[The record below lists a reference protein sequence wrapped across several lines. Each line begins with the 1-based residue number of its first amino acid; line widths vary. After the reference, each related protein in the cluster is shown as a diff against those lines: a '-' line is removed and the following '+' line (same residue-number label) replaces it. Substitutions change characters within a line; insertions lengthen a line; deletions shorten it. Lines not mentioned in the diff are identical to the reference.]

1 MATPHWRRPFRT
13 PVVARAAMSFARST
27 RWPAVALNPALVLAS
42 IAAPSIAAAQA
53 TSWLYVGGGAGVVD
67 TGAAE
72 TDDKETRS
80 ALQLDAGLGTSAVH
94 PIVVG
99 GIFRVQGYFGAGADL
114 GVAAR
119 IVTRGFATGGFGA
132 GIDAGVY
139 QRWWG
144 TESTGFTGNLVLGAP
159 WGITLLGGASV
170 GSEDQRIYF
179 ASLGIDLAR
188 LTVHRHSGLDWFAN
202 PMRSPGE

>member
-1 MATPHWRRPFRT
+1 MSTLARFAHRHALRALRPIGF
-13 PVVARAAMSFARST
+13 
-27 RWPAVALNPALVLAS
+27 ALVLAAIVWS
-42 IAAPSIAAAQA
+42 PAAAAQA
-53 TSWLYVGGGAGVVD
+53 TSWLYLGGGAGVID
-67 TGAAE
+67 QAE
-72 TDDKETRS
+72 RETHS
-80 ALQLDAGLGTSAVH
+80 AVQLDTGLGTSARH
-94 PIVVG
+94 AVVAG
-99 GIFRVQGYFGAGADL
+99 AMFRVQGYLGAGADL

-119 IVTRGFATGGFGA
+119 LVTRGFAIGGFGA

-144 TESTGFTGNLVLGAP
+144 AGSTGFTGNLVLGGP
-159 WGITLLGGASV
+159 WGITLLGGASA
-170 GSEDQRIYF
+170 GSGDQRIYF

>member
-1 MATPHWRRPFRT
+1 
-13 PVVARAAMSFARST
+13 MSFARNH
-27 RWPAVALNPALVLAS
+27 RWLAARCGTALALALLAAS
-42 IAAPSIAAAQA
+42 PSARAQA

-67 TGAAE
+67 QGE
-72 TDDKETRS
+72 QETRS
-80 ALQLDAGLGTSAVH
+80 TVQLDTGLGTSAEHALVA
-94 PIVVG
+94 G
-99 GIFRVQGYFGAGADL
+99 GIFRVQGYLGAGADL

-119 IVTRGFATGGFGA
+119 LVTRGFAIGGFGA

-159 WGITLLGGASV
+159 WGITLLGGTSI
-170 GSEDQRIYF
+170 GSGDQRVYF

>member
-1 MATPHWRRPFRT
+1 VGLCLAL
-13 PVVARAAMSFARST
+13 AGLAASS
-27 RWPAVALNPALVLAS
+27 P
-42 IAAPSIAAAQA
+42 AAAQA

-67 TGAAE
+67 TGDAE
-72 TDDKETRS
+72 AGDKETKS
-80 ALQLDAGLGTSAVH
+80 ALSLDTGLGTSAKH
-94 PIVVG
+94 PLVVG

-119 IVTRGFATGGFGA
+119 IVTRGFAIGGFGA

-144 TESTGFTGNLVLGAP
+144 TESTGFNGNLVLGAP
-159 WGITLLGGASV
+159 WGITLLGGASI
-170 GSEDQRIYF
+170 GSGDQRIYF

-188 LTVHRHSGLDWFAN
+188 LTVHRHTGLDWFAN

>member
-1 MATPHWRRPFRT
+1 
-13 PVVARAAMSFARST
+13 MSFARST
-27 RWPAVALNPALVLAS
+27 RWLAVAVNPALVLAFLT
-42 IAAPSIAAAQA
+42 APSNAAAQA
-53 TSWLYVGGGAGVVD
+53 TSWLYVGGGAGIVEN
-67 TGAAE
+67 GAVE
-72 TDDKETRS
+72 TADKETHS
-80 ALQLDAGLGTSAVH
+80 ALQVDSGLGTSAEH
-94 PIVVG
+94 PLVVG

-119 IVTRGFATGGFGA
+119 IVTRGFAIGGFGA

-144 TESTGFTGNLVLGAP
+144 AESTGFTGNLVLGAP

-170 GSEDQRIYF
+170 GSGDQRIYF

>member
-1 MATPHWRRPFRT
+1 
-13 PVVARAAMSFARST
+13 VAALGLVLMGLALARS
-27 RWPAVALNPALVLAS
+27 AG
-42 IAAPSIAAAQA
+42 AQA

-67 TGAAE
+67 QTDRE
-72 TDDKETRS
+72 THTAIS
-80 ALQLDAGLGTSAVH
+80 LDTGLGTSARR
-94 PIVVG
+94 PIVAG
-99 GIFRVQGYFGAGADL
+99 GIFRVQGYLGAGADL

-119 IVTRGFATGGFGA
+119 LVTRGFALGGFGG

-144 TESTGFTGNLVLGAP
+144 SGSTGFTGNVVLGAP

-170 GSEDQRIYF
+170 GSGDQRLYF
-179 ASLGIDLAR
+179 ASIGIDLAR
-188 LTVHRHSGLDWFAN
+188 LTVHRHSGLGWFAN

>member
-1 MATPHWRRPFRT
+1 ML
-13 PVVARAAMSFARST
+13 FARSP
-27 RWPAVALNPALVLAS
+27 RWLAARLGLTLALAW
-42 IAAPSIAAAQA
+42 IAASSTAAAQA
-53 TSWLYVGGGAGVVD
+53 TSWLYVGGGAGVIEP
-67 TGAAE
+67 GEAE
-72 TDDKETRS
+72 GDKETKS
-80 ALQLDAGLGTSAVH
+80 SLQIDTGLGTSAEH

-119 IVTRGFATGGFGA
+119 IVTRGFALGGFGA

-144 TESTGFTGNLVLGAP
+144 TESTGFNGNLVLGAP
-159 WGITLLGGASV
+159 WGITLVGGASI
-170 GSEDQRIYF
+170 GSGDERIYF

-188 LTVHRHSGLDWFAN
+188 LTVHRHTGLDWFAN